1 MTPVH
6 SLIAKELR
14 SFWVSPIF
22 YVIGTVFLFVSG
34 FLSHLMVVNAS
45 QQAVRLMQIQ
55 NSYAQLNLNDLVFR
69 PYFHTFAIVL
79 VFILPML
86 TMRVFAEERKLR
98 TFELLFTSPI
108 GINEIV
114 SGKFM
119 SVLILYMGLLGLTGL
134 TPLLIATY
142 CSFDWNPVITG
153 YLALILQGG
162 LFLAIGVL
170 GSSLTENQVVAAF
183 ISFGL
188 ILLIWLFGGLGSLLG
203 DTPMGNFLSYLSFK
217 EHFDRLIRG
226 LLDVKDIVYY
236 ISSTVLVLFVTHRII
251 DAQRW

>member
-14 SFWVSPIF
+14 SFWISPIF
-22 YVIGTVFLFVSG
+22 YVIGMVFLFVSG
-34 FLSHLMVVNAS
+34 FLSYLMVVNAS
-45 QQAVRLMQIQ
+45 QQAVRLLQLQ
-55 NSYAQLNLNDLVFR
+55 NSYAQLNLNELVFR
-69 PYFHTFAIVL
+69 PYFYSFAIVL
-79 VFILPML
+79 MFILPML

-119 SVLILYMGLLGLTGL
+119 SVLILYVGLLGLTGL
-134 TPLLIATY
+134 APLLIATY
-142 CSFDWNPVITG
+142 CSFDWNPVLTG
-153 YLALILQGG
+153 YLALMLQGG

-170 GSSLTENQVVAAF
+170 GSSLTDNQVVAAF
-183 ISFGL
+183 ISFGI
-188 ILLIWLFGGLGSLLG
+188 ILVIWLFGGLGALLG
-203 DTPMGNFLSYLSFK
+203 DTPMGNFLAYMSFTQ
-217 EHFDRLIRG
+217 HFDRLVRG
-226 LLDVKDIVYY
+226 LLDAKDIVYY
-236 ISSTVLVLFVTHRII
+236 VSSTVLLLFVTYRII